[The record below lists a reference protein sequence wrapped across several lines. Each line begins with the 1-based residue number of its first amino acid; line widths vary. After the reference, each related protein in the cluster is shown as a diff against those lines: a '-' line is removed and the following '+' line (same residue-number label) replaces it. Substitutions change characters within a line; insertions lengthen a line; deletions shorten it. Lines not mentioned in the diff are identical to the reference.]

1 MKTVIALLATVT
13 SLSANALE
21 SNYGKL
27 SYSAGEYHCTLTNN
41 GAAKDLKY
49 VVYNME
55 RRAGKERD
63 VVVQQRL
70 DAVVAAGETITDD
83 SGLSASLIG
92 RYCRF
97 LAK

>member
-1 MKTVIALLATVT
+1 MKTVIILLATVF

-21 SNYGKL
+21 SNYGEL
-27 SYSAGEYHCTLTNN
+27 SFSDGEYHCTLTNN
-41 GAAKDLKY
+41 GGAKDLKY

-63 VVVQQRL
+63 VVVQQRI
-70 DAVVAAGETITDD
+70 DAVVAAGEAITVD

-92 RYCRF
+92 QYCRF
-97 LAK
+97 ISK